1 MNKIISWEEN
11 MKITRRSVFGM
22 FTAAAMSLG
31 FVATATA
38 ADVTLRFHH
47 FLPPQANVP
56 KIMFAKWKADIEK
69 ESGGR
74 LKIQEFPAMQLGG
87 KPPEL
92 MDQAVDGVADII
104 WTLSGYTPGRFPSAE
119 VFELPFLLKDA
130 ESASRAY
137 WQFAQE
143 NMKEELKDIHPL
155 ALWVHGPGIIHS
167 KKAVKTVADLKGLK
181 LRAPTRITNAMF
193 QSLGATPIGMP
204 VPAVPE
210 ALSKGVVDATV
221 LPWEVTGAFKIPEL
235 VSNHTMFDGEF
246 IYTSTFIMGMNKDSY
261 NKLPDDLK
269 KVLDNNSGLELSG
282 WFGKMIQSFDEPTY
296 TKTQASGNSIV
307 NVSGAELEEWKT
319 KAQPTIDQWV
329 KDMDAQG
336 KDGTALLKRAKE
348 LLAENSK

>member
-1 MNKIISWEEN
+1 
-11 MKITRRSVFGM
+11 MKTTRRNLLGM
-22 FTAAAMSLG
+22 FAAAAMSLG
-31 FVATATA
+31 AFTEASA
-38 ADVTLRFHH
+38 AEVTLRFHH

-56 KIMFAKWKADIEK
+56 KKMFSEWKANIEK
-69 ESGGR
+69 DSGGR

-92 MDQAVDGVADII
+92 MDQVVDGVTDII

-137 WQFAQE
+137 WQFAEE
-143 NMKEELKDIHPL
+143 NMKEELSQVHPL
-155 ALWVHGPGIIHS
+155 ALWVHGPGVIHS
-167 KKAVKTVADLKGLK
+167 KKAVSKVADLKGLK

-193 QSLGATPIGMP
+193 KSLGATPIGMP

-210 ALSKGVVDATV
+210 ALSKGVVDGTV

-235 VSNHTMFDGEF
+235 VSNHSMFDGEF
-246 IYTSTFIMGMNKDSY
+246 IYTSTFIMAMNKDAY
-261 NKLPDDLK
+261 NALPDDLK
-269 KVLDNNSGLELSG
+269 KVLDKNSGLALSG

-296 TKTQASGNSIV
+296 KKTMERGNEIV
-307 NVSGAELEEWKT
+307 NISGAELDEWKS

-336 KDGTALLKRAKE
+336 KDGAALLKRAKE